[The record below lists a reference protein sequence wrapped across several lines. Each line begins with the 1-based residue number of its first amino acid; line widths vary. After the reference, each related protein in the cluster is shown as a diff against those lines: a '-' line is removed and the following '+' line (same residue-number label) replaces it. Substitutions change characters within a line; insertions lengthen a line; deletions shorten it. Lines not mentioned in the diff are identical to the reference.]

1 MTAPTQDLRPGDF
14 VRWISGGVEQWS
26 EARRLVHIEDLNGAL
41 WGFCDGS
48 FTGFPLVD
56 LVRDI

>member
-1 MTAPTQDLRPGDF
+1 MTASTQDLRLGDF
-14 VRWISGGVEQWS
+14 VQWVSGGVKQWS
-26 EARRLVHIEDLNGAL
+26 EARRLVHIEALNGAL

-48 FTGFPLVD
+48 LTGFPLTD